1 MIATESW
8 ITSPAS
14 SITGTR
20 PWPLIASTG
29 RRFEYSIRTDCA
41 SIPL

>member
-1 MIATESW
+1 MISTESAT
-8 ITSPAS
+8 TSPAS

-20 PWPLIASTG
+20 GWPEIASTG
-29 RRFEYSIRTDCA
+29 RRFEYSISTDCA

>member
-29 RRFEYSIRTDCA
+29 PRLEYSISTDWA
-41 SIPL
+41 SMPL